1 MKKKVMLLAFMVV
14 SFLCAGTFPNQTGI
28 VLTDLEGKTYDI
40 DAILNDGKHILV
52 HQMFAG

>member
-1 MKKKVMLLAFMVV
+1 MKKRVMLLALVVV
-14 SFLCAGTFPNQTGI
+14 SFLCAGTFPKETGI

-40 DAILNDGKHILV
+40 DALLNDGRHILV